1 MKLSIL
7 ICTIFFSVL
16 WALNPKYNY
25 ETYVYVEQW
34 YGSGFRDSAVF
45 IISTMDS
52 AKIETRYDS
61 PSRVFPTGGFYI
73 ESSGNFTRKSER
85 AYLNPAVVR
94 VYPYLVFSV
103 KK

>member
-7 ICTIFFSVL
+7 ICTLFFALL
-16 WALNPKYNY
+16 WSLTPKYNY
-25 ETYVYVEQW
+25 YTYVYVEQW

-45 IISTMDS
+45 IISTIDS
-52 AKIETRYDS
+52 AKINTAYVS
-61 PSRVFPTGGFYI
+61 PSRSFPTGGFYI
-73 ESSGNFTRKSER
+73 ESGGDFTSKSER